1 MRRVATAG
9 GLDAAGSPTAGNRF
23 QLPGPEVVFAAAS
36 LGLVARSTN
45 LAADPP
51 WPVPEADPLVFPPAP
66 SRSTLNR
73 CDASAVAERR
83 ARPGRREAAKT

>member
-23 QLPGPEVVFAAAS
+23 QLAGPEVVFAAAS
-36 LGLVARSTN
+36 LGLVARPAN

-51 WPVPEADPLVFPPAP
+51 WPVPDADPLVFPLVP

-73 CDASAVAERR
+73 LRR
-83 ARPGRREAAKT
+83 